1 MIVNVSIFVLKVCT
15 SAWDEC
21 AVGWAVCGGWVG
33 GGACNFFQNAAIVS
47 KIEQCRAVI
56 LTFQSINYLL
66 CTYLCLQR
74 LKKKK
79 KHSSVKNRDFNQSS
93 NTAELN

>member
-21 AVGWAVCGGWVG
+21 GVGWAVCGGWVGG

-79 KHSSVKNRDFNQSS
+79 
-93 NTAELN
+93 NTAVLKTETLTKAPTRLS